1 MSSTQRR
8 SGSGMDGEAVAAWA
22 TIGTVVLVVGTTTAA
37 AHLARAVTGGPEL
50 PANPAAL
57 AIGLVTGT
65 VAWSTTAT
73 VVTGALV
80 ALELAAL
87 AAALAV
93 RARARRRRSRV
104 DVAARHMGR
113 GRALEQVT
121 ARGARV
127 KAETLG
133 VTGPPGVC
141 VGRTVATGAR
151 LYMDWESVGV
161 HIRGPRTGKTSTQ
174 AIPTV
179 LDAPGP
185 VLATS
190 NKRDLLDTTRGF
202 RSQRGSVWAFDP
214 QGIVGEEP
222 TWWWNPLT
230 YVTDEVQAIKLSKTL
245 VAAAREPGAR
255 VDAYFDKAGPSL
267 IAGMLHAAALADRP
281 ITQVYLWLSDPRNDE
296 PALILRDA
304 GFPLSAAAV
313 EAIVHAPDK
322 QRGGVYGTAQELM
335 SFLISRSAARWVT
348 ADPRGD
354 TRRQFRPDAFVRST
368 DTLYLLSRE
377 GEASTGPLVTA
388 LTAAVTEAAED
399 LAKTSPGGRLPVP
412 MVAVLDEAAN
422 VCRWHNLPDLYSH
435 FGSRG
440 ILVLT
445 FLQSWSQG
453 VEVWG
458 REGMRKLWSAANLKA
473 YGGGVSETEILADLV
488 QLIGRYRVRTVSA
501 TSSRNGRSRSFSE
514 TPESILDVADL
525 AALPPGRMIAM
536 FSGTPAVLARTI
548 PWWEGEHAA
557 AVRASASVHGSALT
571 SRGAAAAAGPPE
583 HLPTPDAPAV
593 VAPQADNPWTR
604 L

>member
-1 MSSTQRR
+1 MSSTQQRR
-8 SGSGMDGEAVAAWA
+8 AGRMDGEAIAAWVA
-22 TIGTVVLVVGTTTAA
+22 IAGVVVVVGTTTAA
-37 AHLARAVTGGPEL
+37 AHLARALAGGPEL
-50 PANPAAL
+50 PGNPAAL
-57 AIGLVTGT
+57 VIGLVKGT
-65 VAWSTTAT
+65 VAWPASGTLVLAVLVAVELALIAT
-73 VVTGALV
+73 VLV
-80 ALELAAL
+80 A
-87 AAALAV
+87 
-93 RARARRRRSRV
+93 RAKRRRRRSRV

-113 GRALEQVT
+113 GRALDAVT
-121 ARGARV
+121 TRGARA
-127 KAETLG
+127 KADGLG
-133 VTGPPGVC
+133 VAGPPGVF

-161 HIRGPRTGKTSTQ
+161 HIWGPRTGKTSTQ
-174 AIPTV
+174 AIPTI
-179 LDAPGP
+179 LDAPGA

-190 NKRDLLDTTRGF
+190 NKRDLLDATRGP
-202 RSQRGSVWAFDP
+202 RAARGTVWAFDP

-222 TWWWNPLT
+222 TWWWNPLS
-230 YVTDEVQAIKLSKTL
+230 YVTDEVQALKLSKTL

-281 ITQVYLWLSDPRNDE
+281 ITQVYLWLAKPTDDE
-296 PALILRDA
+296 PALILREA

-335 SFLISRSAARWVT
+335 SFLISRSAVRWVT

-354 TRRQFRPDAFVRST
+354 ARRQFRPEAFAHST

-388 LTAAVTEAAED
+388 LTVAVTEAAEN
-399 LAKTSPGGRLPVP
+399 LAKTSPRGRLPVP

-440 ILVLT
+440 ILVIT

-473 YGGGVSETEILADLV
+473 YGGGVSETEFLADLV
-488 QLIGRYRVRTVSA
+488 QLIGQYRAPTVSA
-501 TSSRNGRSRSFSE
+501 STGKGNRSRSYSE

-525 AALPPGRMIAM
+525 AALPAGRMVAI
-536 FSGTPAVLARTI
+536 FSGTPAVLARSV
-548 PWWEGEHAA
+548 PWWEGEHADAVKASNA
-557 AVRASASVHGSALT
+557 AH
-571 SRGAAAAAGPPE
+571 
-583 HLPTPDAPAV
+583 DPAV
-593 VAPQADNPWTR
+593 PQLVPAVPAPLDEPDVAPVATLRATNPWAQ